1 VFKSIAGKETKKIWD
16 NTFSKKLPRNIQSI
30 TLRKMRYIDAADVI
44 DDLRS
49 PPGNHLEALKGDR
62 KGQHS
67 IRINKQWRICF
78 LWKNGHAH
86 DVEICDYH

>member
-1 VFKSIAGKETKKIWD
+1 MIKSIVGKETKKIWN

-30 TLRKMRYIDAADVI
+30 ALRKMRYIDAADVI
-44 DDLRS
+44 DDLRC

-78 LWKNGHAH
+78 SWQSGHAH